1 MYVLE
6 LNDAELTL
14 SSAGEVLFQEPAV
27 ASLAGREP
35 VFGAAA
41 LAMARLHPRHTESQ
55 YLGRMNAD
63 PVTPGAPGIAN
74 QADLVYR
81 HLKRLKAAASLS
93 DDEPVAV
100 LVPSASTPEQLSL
113 WLGIAQE
120 ARLAVVAL
128 IDAAV
133 AAAAVTPL
141 ADRAQVVDVALHR
154 AQLTKLVVAETVM
167 REAAEEEVEAGVLRL
182 VEGWVDAVA
191 DRFVAETRFDP
202 LRVAATEQQVFDQV
216 YACVAN
222 AASRSERE
230 LVVETEHRGNVR
242 AVALPWGV
250 LAEKSRQ
257 RYERLAQRLS
267 PGTPVLLTER
277 TARLPG
283 LLELL
288 GAAGHEVLSL
298 PAAAARD
305 GARSVAALPAA
316 AAGVSFVTAL
326 PRHAAPQPTAA
337 PLGTHLLCGNVAVP
351 LAEAFDARLWPEAAG
366 AAFRIVWRAGGH
378 HVLPNG
384 GAAISVDGRRVDGAV
399 PAALGTTIESG
410 GREFRVVRVI
420 EG

>member
-14 SSAGEVLFQEPAV
+14 SNAGEVLFQEPGV

-41 LAMARLHPRHTESQ
+41 LAVARLHPRHAESQ
-55 YLGRMNAD
+55 YLSRMNAD

-74 QADLVYR
+74 QADLVFR
-81 HLKRLKAAASLS
+81 HLKRLKAAAGLA
-93 DDEPVAV
+93 DEERVAV
-100 LVPSASTPEQLSL
+100 LVPSASTPEQLAL
-113 WLGIAQE
+113 LLGIAQE
-120 ARLAVVAL
+120 ARLAVAAL

-154 AQLTKLVVAETVM
+154 AQLTKLAVAETVA

-182 VEGWVDAVA
+182 AEGWVDAVA

-216 YACVAN
+216 YACVADVAGRN
-222 AASRSERE
+222 ARE
-230 LVVETEHRGNVR
+230 LVVETEHRGDVR
-242 AVALPWGV
+242 TVALPWSV

-267 PGTPVLLTER
+267 PGTQVLLTDR

-283 LLELL
+283 LIEAL
-288 GAAGHEVLSL
+288 GEAGHEVLAL
-298 PAAAARD
+298 PAGAARE

-316 AAGVSFVTAL
+316 DAGVSFVTAL
-326 PRHAAPQPTAA
+326 PRHAAPQPAA
-337 PLGTHLLCGNVAVP
+337 SAVGTHLLCGNVAVP
-351 LAEAFDARLWPEAAG
+351 LAEAFDAGRWPEAAG
-366 AAFRIVWRAGGH
+366 AAFRIVRRTAGH
-378 HVLPNG
+378 YVLANG
-384 GAAISVDGRRVDGAV
+384 GAGVRVDGRRVDDAA

-420 EG
+420 GE

>member
-81 HLKRLKAAASLS
+81 HLTRLKAAASLS

-113 WLGIAQE
+113 LLGIAQE

-167 REAAEEEVEAGVLRL
+167 REAAEEEVEAGILRL

-216 YACVAN
+216 YACVAD

-242 AVALPWGV
+242 TVALPWGV

-288 GAAGHEVLSL
+288 DAASHEVLSL

-316 AAGVSFVTAL
+316 EAGVSFVTAL
-326 PRHAAPQPTAA
+326 PRHAAPQPTA

-351 LAEAFDARLWPEAAG
+351 LAEAFDARRWPEAAG

-384 GAAISVDGRRVDGAV
+384 GAAVSVDGRRVDGAV

-410 GREFRVVRVI
+410 GREFRVVRVV
-420 EG
+420 GG